1 MPELVGHFFIDTVV
15 VFLYTWDNRRED
27 MFSFPTN
34 GLWFFYDDEISI
46 YWTRDDSFEVY
57 KGEKQVNRFVT
68 ADKPKDSK
76 QAEQFADEW
85 LAEQLEEEK
94 LRHADAF

>member
-1 MPELVGHFFIDTVV
+1 MGQQKGR
-15 VFLYTWDNRRED
+15 N
-27 MFSFPTN
+27 MFSFPTH

-57 KGEKQVNRFVT
+57 KGEKQVDRFVT
-68 ADKPKDSK
+68 AEKPKDSK

-85 LAEQLEEEK
+85 LADILQEEK
-94 LRHADAF
+94 LRHADIN

>member
-1 MPELVGHFFIDTVV
+1 MGQQKGR
-15 VFLYTWDNRRED
+15 N
-27 MFSFPTN
+27 MFSFPTH
-34 GLWFFYDDEISI
+34 GLWFFYDDEVSI

-57 KGEKQVNRFVT
+57 QGEKQVNRFVT

-94 LRHADAF
+94 LRHADAY